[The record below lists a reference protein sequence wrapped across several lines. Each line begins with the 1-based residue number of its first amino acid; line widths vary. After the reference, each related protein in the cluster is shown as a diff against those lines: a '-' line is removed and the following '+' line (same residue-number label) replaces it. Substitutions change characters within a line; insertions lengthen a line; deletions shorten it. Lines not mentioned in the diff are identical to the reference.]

1 LTATFRSATVGSTD
15 PRRGAM
21 RRFILIPAVLAA
33 LAVMPAAVFAQGAP
47 DEQERFT
54 DEFVDPDFCGTGT
67 AVDVVEQTVFQIW
80 GLEGEDTF
88 KVTFRSR
95 VAITYGDT
103 TVYALS
109 TGRIDVYRVEG
120 EFPGPRTDHVA
131 ETGVRSM
138 LRVPGQ
144 GVVTIDHGLL
154 TYLASF
160 DENGDFVDV
169 EVLKDAG
176 GHPDFFDPVWC
187 EAATEALG
195 IPTP

>member
-1 LTATFRSATVGSTD
+1 
-15 PRRGAM
+15 M
-21 RRFILIPAVLAA
+21 RRFVLIPAVLVA
-33 LAVMPAAVFAQGAP
+33 LAVMPATVSAQGAP

-67 AVDVVEQTVFQIW
+67 PVDVVERTVTNIW

-88 KVTFRSR
+88 KITFRSK
-95 VAITYGDT
+95 VAITYGDIT
-103 TVYALS
+103 IYALN
-109 TGRIDVYRVEG
+109 TGRVDVHRVEG
-120 EFPGPRTDHVA
+120 EFPGPRTDLVN

-154 TYLASF
+154 TYVVSF
-160 DENGDFVDV
+160 DENGDFVDLQ
-169 EVLKDAG
+169 VLKDAG
-176 GHPDFFDPVWC
+176 GHPDFYDPVFC

-195 IPTP
+195 IPTA